1 MLSFKLSFSIILL
14 HAVMAEGSVRT
25 PTRTPHSRSRSVLGE
40 ISLTASRLNVP
51 SPVATDK
58 YRATATAANR
68 LIDFSRGSPRKS
80 IHRRSLTTTS
90 GPRHN
95 RHLSRAAGY
104 RFLQRATSSDDEPT
118 SDSGSVIPTSIR
130 LDLGDAEHPIVHFR
144 PQLWRH
150 LDKARDALNLDL
162 FWPQKL
168 EQLAENDEEEEG
180 EENQCHKN
188 SFPSQG
194 LLPLCEFRNLRSLR
208 LGGMLQ
214 SYQTYI
220 WRTCW
225 LNPNLEEL
233 ILEMALEPT
242 INQVNSSCT
251 PIESSWCQK
260 SISEACTGY
269 L

>member
-1 MLSFKLSFSIILL
+1 
-14 HAVMAEGSVRT
+14 MAEGSLRT
-25 PTRTPHSRSRSVLGE
+25 PTRTPHSRRRSILGE
-40 ISLTASRLNVP
+40 VSLTASQLNVP
-51 SPVATDK
+51 SPVPGDK

-68 LIDFSRGSPRKS
+68 LIDFSRGSPRNS
-80 IHRRSLTTTS
+80 IHRRSLSTTS

-95 RHLSRAAGY
+95 RHLSKAAAY
-104 RFLQRATSSDDEPT
+104 RFLQRAASSDDEPT
-118 SDSGSVIPTSIR
+118 NDSGSGIPTSIR

-150 LDKARDALNLDL
+150 LDKAREILNLDL
-162 FWPQKL
+162 FWPQRL
-168 EQLAENDEEEEG
+168 ELLAENNEAEEG
-180 EENQCHKN
+180 EESQHDKT
-188 SFPSQG
+188 SFPLEG

-225 LNPNLEEL
+225 LNPGLEEL

-242 INQVNSSCT
+242 INQLNSSYT
-251 PIESSWCQK
+251 PIKGSWRQK
-260 SISEACTGY
+260 SISEACTHY

>member
-1 MLSFKLSFSIILL
+1 
-14 HAVMAEGSVRT
+14 MAEGSVRT
-25 PTRTPHSRSRSVLGE
+25 PTRTSHSRSRSILGE

-51 SPVATDK
+51 SPVPSEK
-58 YRATATAANR
+58 YRATTTAANR
-68 LIDFSRGSPRKS
+68 LIDFSRGSPRNS
-80 IHRRSLTTTS
+80 IHRRSLSTTP

-95 RHLSRAAGY
+95 RHLSKAAGY
-104 RFLQRATSSDDEPT
+104 RFLQRAASSDNEPT
-118 SDSGSVIPTSIR
+118 SDSGSVIPTFIR

-150 LDKARDALNLDL
+150 LDKAGDILNLDL
-162 FWPQKL
+162 FWPQRPEL
-168 EQLAENDEEEEG
+168 LAENDEDEDG
-180 EENQCHKN
+180 EENQYDRN
-188 SFPSQG
+188 SFPLEG

-225 LNPNLEEL
+225 LNPGLEEL

-242 INQVNSSCT
+242 INQRNSSYT
-251 PIESSWCQK
+251 PIEGSWCQK
-260 SISEACTGY
+260 SISEACTSY